1 MERNSS
7 NNKSKHHNFWIDKK
21 LAEGCTNVALG
32 VLLGKDQSTISAY
45 FVGKSMPK
53 DDAIQTL
60 CEYFDVDFNLGKAKF
75 QEAFDQWTEDHK
87 DTYVAK
93 GDSHQLI
100 AFDWKKYK
108 RPKAKKVKAVK
119 SKESKNPLG
128 NHAKADNFWRALR
141 IEQGLSYE
149 EISANTDIPSPMC
162 QQYFSGQCLPSTDRA
177 YAICDY
183 MGVGHDVGVA
193 KFAEIHQKWREDH
206 TKLSIIKVPEKL
218 DPIESPQISQP
229 VASTSES
236 CVAHTIGNL
245 DDALEYLYGKVAY
258 DEFEHLLTLKTV
270 DDVLKA
276 LYGKVDYNLYVEL
289 IGEIQRSNEPAF

>member
-1 MERNSS
+1 MGDNNSAIR
-7 NNKSKHHNFWIDKK
+7 SKHHNFWINKK
-21 LAEGCTNVALG
+21 LAEGCTNVDLG
-32 VLLGKDQSTISAY
+32 ALLGKDDSTISAY
-45 FVGKSMPK
+45 FIGKSMPK
-53 DDAIQTL
+53 DDVIQIL
-60 CEYFDVDFNLGKAKF
+60 CEYFNVDFNLGKAKF

-93 GDSHQLI
+93 GDSHQRI
-100 AFDWKKYK
+100 AFDWKKY
-108 RPKAKKVKAVK
+108 RK
-119 SKESKNPLG
+119 SKSKKSERHLG
-128 NHAKADNFWRALR
+128 YRAKVDNFWRALR
-141 IEQGLSYE
+141 IKQGLSYE
-149 EISANTDIPSPMC
+149 EISANTNISSLMC
-162 QQYFSGQCLPSTDRA
+162 KQYFSGQCLPSTDRA

-183 MGVGHDVGVA
+183 MGVDHDVGVA

-218 DPIESPQISQP
+218 DPMESPQISQP

-258 DEFEHLLTLKTV
+258 DEFERLLTLKTV